1 MGKKPANKDLKA
13 MEERMLAAE
22 KRSAE
27 LEKQLTVAK
36 KKLKKKPK
44 LISEPEK
51 APNATELTMHEV
63 REGMQLQ
70 GAEHA
75 KDWNRLLLL
84 VRFLWAKYLPVN
96 GTWSSYKGRRDAV
109 IEAIAKEVPYFRRFE
124 GLWPIRHIAR
134 QFLQNQDSKLRTALL
149 DQECFEKDIERPV
162 RRAGRKRKEKGG
174 EVLSES
180 VEEMEE
186 TEEMQDDG
194 DDSEPERVKPKPKS
208 AASSSKQPAKQP
220 AKRRTKRDDSD
231 ESSSGS
237 EEYTGAED
245 DSEESSDSEEEIE
258 GGEEEEEVEVDG
270 TEDGEEEVGKLNTAV
285 WTPDVDDDK
294 DEAPRKQV
302 TQYASD
308 TSLSSHE
315 DYSFKQRKKPPQQGS
330 SQKKI
335 AKPDTKKPRKLTQC
349 FLCDEQVPNMP
360 SPQLDVL
367 ILKLEQSTVPAI
379 LPVLRREICSEITWM
394 NGRDQAVDCALERGW
409 PLLPNLDTIP
419 QRVFDMREYLQ
430 NYLSDPESM
439 DNDSCVAEFLT
450 RIKFRVSDFDA
461 AFRANKQHK
470 LLDAIPHLEK
480 AGYYGIPGYWTIH
493 SSLTALVANCIPPDQ
508 IQLTLCGLAEDAERT
523 DDPWQLDDGCIEPL
537 SNETF
542 ISAILVAHVTLKLME
557 EDLNLIEDPRAVQK
571 EFVQANLLSE
581 YFARPLT
588 LVHRNDLIA
597 DTSKKMKELF
607 DNETI
612 DTIEK
617 PETKGK
623 RKKEKTSVEDAKQM
637 PKKKKAK
644 TEEKENVDGSPR
656 PKKKSSKPARSAPK
670 PQQLTLDDFPP
681 PPIKPARKKT
691 TSSQK
696 PPVASTSHSY
706 GTRTRTKAIA
716 A

>member
-1 MGKKPANKDLKA
+1 MGKRPTNKDLKA

-51 APNATELTMHEV
+51 APNATELTMHDV
-63 REGMQLQ
+63 REGMELQ

-96 GTWSSYKGRRDAV
+96 GTWSTYKGRRDAA

-149 DQECFEKDIERPV
+149 DQEYFEKDIDRPV
-162 RRAGRKRKEKGG
+162 RRAGRKRKAQSG
-174 EVLSES
+174 EAASDS
-180 VEEMEE
+180 D
-186 TEEMQDDG
+186 EEMQDRAHDSE
-194 DDSEPERVKPKPKS
+194 SEPEPKPKQPKQKS
-208 AASSSKQPAKQP
+208 AVSNGKQP
-220 AKRRTKRDDSD
+220 KRRTKRNASD
-231 ESSSGS
+231 ESSSECEEYTDAEDGS
-237 EEYTGAED
+237 EESG
-245 DSEESSDSEEEIE
+245 DSEEEEVE
-258 GGEEEEEVEVDG
+258 GGDEEEEVEVEVDG

-285 WTPDVDDDK
+285 WTPVLDDDE

-302 TQYASD
+302 TQG
-308 TSLSSHE
+308 
-315 DYSFKQRKKPPQQGS
+315 KKPPKQGS

-335 AKPDTKKPRKLTQC
+335 AKPDTKKPRKLTHC
-349 FLCDEQVPNMP
+349 FLCDDKVPNMP
-360 SPQLDVL
+360 SPQLDAL

-379 LPVLRREICSEITWM
+379 LPVLRREICSEISWM

-419 QRVFDMREYLQ
+419 QRIFDMREYLQ
-430 NYLSDPESM
+430 DYLSDPERM
-439 DNDSCVAEFLT
+439 DSDSCVDEFLT
-450 RIKFRVSDFDA
+450 RIKFRVSEFDA
-461 AFRANKQHK
+461 AFRGKKQHK
-470 LLDAIPHLEK
+470 LLDAVPHLEK

-493 SSLTALVANCIPPDQ
+493 ASLTALVASYIPPDQ

-523 DDPWQLDDGCIEPL
+523 NHPWQMDDGCIEPL
-537 SNETF
+537 SDETF

-557 EDLNLIEDPRAVQK
+557 EDLDLNEDPRAVQK
-571 EFVQANLLSE
+571 EFVQANLLSD
-581 YFARPLT
+581 YFSRPLT
-588 LVHRNDLIA
+588 LVDRNDLMA
-597 DTSKKMKELF
+597 ETSKKMQELL

-612 DTIEK
+612 HTIEK

-623 RKKEKTSVEDAKQM
+623 RKKEKNSVDDDSQL

-644 TEEKENVDGSPR
+644 TEEKENVDDSPR
-656 PKKKSSKPARSAPK
+656 QKKKKSSQPARKAPK
-670 PQQLTLDDFPP
+670 PQKLTLDDFPP
-681 PPIKPARKKT
+681 PPIKPARKQT

-716 A
+716 GA